1 MINLPRLEDTELIGK
16 RVMVR
21 LDLDVEDDD
30 FRLKSCLATIDF
42 LMSNDAK
49 LILIGH
55 KGRPKGKMDA
65 HLSLKSVT
73 DKFRMVLQREVE
85 FVHDTTGFLAKEK
98 VRLLEP
104 GRAILLEN
112 LRFDPR
118 EETNAED
125 FAKQLSLMGEF
136 YVNEAFATSHRQHA
150 SIVGIPKSLP
160 HAAGIHFGKEID
172 NLEKAFV
179 EPARPVLVVVSGLKE
194 DKLPYVEAFKSF
206 ADVIL
211 VGGRLPEYAEKA
223 GIKGKDQK
231 VVYADLLPDK
241 EDITIHSIERF
252 EAEVGK
258 AKTIVVAGPL
268 GKFEDPG
275 HRMGTERVF
284 KAIAASTAFKVVGGG
299 DTHKAISLLK
309 LEAGFNWLSVGG
321 GASLEFLAKRTLP
334 GLAALLN

>member
-1 MINLPRLEDTELIGK
+1 MINLPRLEDSELTNK
-16 RVMVR
+16 RVLVR

-42 LMSNDAK
+42 LMSNEAK

-73 DKFRMVLQREVE
+73 DKFRTVLQKEIE

-98 VRLLEP
+98 VRLLLP

-118 EETNAED
+118 EETNAAD

-136 YVNEAFATSHRQHA
+136 YVNEAFATSHREHA
-150 SIVGIPKSLP
+150 SIVGIPKFLP
-160 HAAGIHFGKEID
+160 RAAGIHFGQEID
-172 NLEKAFV
+172 NLEKVFIN
-179 EPARPVLVVVSGLKE
+179 PARPVLVIASGLKE
-194 DKLPYVEAFKSF
+194 DKLAYVDAFKSF
-206 ADVIL
+206 ADVVL
-211 VGGRLPEYAEKA
+211 VGGRLPEYAEKK
-223 GIKGKDQK
+223 GIKGKDEK
-231 VVYADLLPDK
+231 ILYADLLPDK
-241 EDITIHSIERF
+241 QDITIHSVEKFEIEI
-252 EAEVGK
+252 AK

-268 GKFEDPG
+268 GKFEEPG
-275 HRMGTERVF
+275 HRMGTERIL
-284 KAIAASTAFKVVGGG
+284 KAVSTSAAFKVAGGG
-299 DTHKAISLLK
+299 DTHKAISLLG
-309 LEAGFNWLSVGG
+309 LQSSFNWLSVGG

-334 GLAALLN
+334 GIASLLN

>member
-1 MINLPRLEDTELIGK
+1 
-16 RVMVR
+16 
-21 LDLDVEDDD
+21 
-30 FRLKSCLATIDF
+30 
-42 LMSNDAK
+42 
-49 LILIGH
+49 
-55 KGRPKGKMDA
+55 
-65 HLSLKSVT
+65 
-73 DKFRMVLQREVE
+73 
-85 FVHDTTGFLAKEK
+85 
-98 VRLLEP
+98 LEP

-136 YVNEAFATSHRQHA
+136 YVNEAFATSHREHA
-150 SIVGIPKSLP
+150 SIVGIPKFLP
-160 HAAGIHFGKEID
+160 HSAGIHFGQEID
-172 NLEKAFV
+172 NLEKAFI
-179 EPARPVLVVVSGLKE
+179 EPVRPVLVIVSGLKE

-206 ADVIL
+206 ADRIL

-223 GIKGKDQK
+223 GIKAKDQK
-231 VVYADLLPDK
+231 VIYADLLPDK
-241 EDITIHSIERF
+241 EDITVHSVERF
-252 EAEVGK
+252 EQEVAK

-268 GKFEDPG
+268 GKFEEPG

-284 KAIAASTAFKVVGGG
+284 RAIASSQAFKVAGGG

-334 GLAALLN
+334 GIEALK